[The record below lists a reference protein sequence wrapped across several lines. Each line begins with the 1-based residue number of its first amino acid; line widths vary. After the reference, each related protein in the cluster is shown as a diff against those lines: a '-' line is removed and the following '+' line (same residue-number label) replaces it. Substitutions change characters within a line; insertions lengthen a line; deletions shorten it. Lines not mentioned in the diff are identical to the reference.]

1 MGFIEPNLPKVDH
14 ATWSKLPREKR
25 VEPMARHFAEHGFGS
40 PDVVVLIYILK
51 LVLYVAI
58 AWGFILTTPGINGF
72 FSPDQWWRSGIVIYK
87 FAIFTMLFEVLGFG
101 CGFGPLNLRFVPPMG
116 SFLYWLRPGTI
127 RLAPFGG
134 KLPLTQGDNRTIVD
148 AVLYGAFLVS
158 LVVALW
164 GAVTRTEIAVV
175 LVLFA
180 LSSLRDQVIFLAARG
195 EVYGSFL
202 LTFLFASGDVMTGGK
217 AVLLMIWWG
226 AAFSKI
232 NLHFPSVMA
241 AMQSNNPF
249 TRFGGMR
256 RAFHRDFPNDLRP
269 SRLSGV
275 IAHSATVVEFAVPT
289 ILFFSGGGWLTLVC
303 GLIMI
308 VFHLGIISS
317 FPMGVPLEWNV
328 FMIMGV
334 IFAFLAQPGIPW
346 GTLEQPIFIAALF
359 GVLLGLVIYGNF
371 VPSKVSFLVAMRYY
385 AGNWATTLWCF
396 KGDALDRLDANIVKA
411 TMLPHQQLEK
421 VYGSVEEAMIPIHMG
436 YAFRGFHSHGRAL
449 YSLIPEACGP
459 NHEEYLALDGE
470 LMAGIALGWNFGD
483 GHLHDEKLI
492 AAMQKRCDFQ
502 PGDVRVI
509 IIESEPFNK
518 GTQLYRL
525 VDAATGQFASGHVKV
540 RDLLDRQPTATDVP
554 LYRDSEST
562 TAPHTRS

>member
-1 MGFIEPNLPKVDH
+1 MGFLQPNLPTVDH
-14 ATWSKLPREKR
+14 QEWSKLPREKR

-40 PDVVVLIYILK
+40 PDVVVLGYIIKMALY
-51 LVLYVAI
+51 LVVAW
-58 AWGFILTTPGINGF
+58 AFILSTPGIDGW
-72 FSPDQWWRSGIVIYK
+72 FSPDLWWRNEIVIYK
-87 FAIFTMLFEVLGFG
+87 IALWTMLFEVLGLG

-134 KLPLTQGDNRTIVD
+134 KIPLTGGDSRSIVD
-148 AVLYGAFLVS
+148 VALYAAMLVS
-158 LVVALW
+158 MVVALW
-164 GAVTRTEIAVV
+164 GALTRTEILVV

-180 LSSLRDQVIFLAARG
+180 LLSLRDQVIFLAARG

-202 LTFLFASGDVMTGGK
+202 ITFLFASADVLTGGK

-249 TRFGGMR
+249 LRFGGMR
-256 RAFHRDFPNDLRP
+256 KHFHRHFPDDLRP
-269 SRLSGV
+269 SRLAAV
-275 IAHSATVVEFAVPT
+275 IAHSATVVEFAVPAV
-289 ILFFSGGGWLTLVC
+289 LFFSGGGWLTLVC

-308 VFHLGIISS
+308 AFHLGIISS

-328 FMIMGV
+328 FMILGV
-334 IFAFLAQPGIPW
+334 IFVFLAHPGIPW
-346 GTLEQPIFIAALF
+346 GSLADPVTIAVLFAL
-359 GVLLGLVIYGNF
+359 LLGLVIYGNF

-385 AGNWATTLWCF
+385 AGNWATTVWCF

-421 VYGSVEEAMIPIHMG
+421 VYGSIEEAMVPIHMG
-436 YAFRGFHSHGRAL
+436 YAFRGFHSHGRGL
-449 YSLIPEACGP
+449 NSLIPEACGAD
-459 NHEEYLALDGE
+459 HEQFLVLDGE
-470 LMAGIALGWNFGD
+470 LMAGISLGWNFGD
-483 GHLHDEKLI
+483 GHLHDEQLI
-492 AAMQKRCDFQ
+492 AAMQRRCDFQ

-509 IIESEPFNK
+509 ILESEPFGK
-518 GTQLYRL
+518 GTQQYRL
-525 VDAATGQFASGHVKV
+525 VDPATGPIGSGHIMV
-540 RDLLDRQPTATDVP
+540 RDLLERQPTATDVP
-554 LYRDSEST
+554 LYRDDPTPASK
-562 TAPHTRS
+562 